1 MNPRLRRWLQ
11 LRLDAFER
19 RRDSALTIRAGDPL
33 AAPFA
38 SFGNGSWIAHPRVLL
53 QRPDAVSIGDN
64 VEIRSY
70 LCIEI
75 FGPAGKVLLDIG
87 SGCIIGHF
95 VRFVAINGITI
106 EEKVGIGH
114 GCTITDS
121 IHDWQTASPGQ
132 PPWDTPLALGQPLRI
147 ETGAWIG
154 NNTVVTG
161 GITIG
166 ARAIIAPNSVVTRD
180 VPPDTLVSGN
190 PARRVPFPRAGQE
203 AQD

>member
-1 MNPRLRRWLQ
+1 MSSPLRRWLQ
-11 LRLDAFER
+11 PRLEAFER
-19 RRDSALTIRAGDPL
+19 RKERALTIRAGDPL

-38 SFGNGSWIAHPRVLL
+38 SFGKGSWIAYPRVLL
-53 QRPDAVSIGDN
+53 ERPDAVAIRDD

-87 SGCIIGHF
+87 SGSIIGHF

-121 IHDWQTASPGQ
+121 IHDWQTALPGQ
-132 PPWDTPLALGQPLRI
+132 PPWDTPLALGTPLRI

-190 PARRVPFPRAGQE
+190 PARRVPFPRAGE
-203 AQD
+203 TRTD